1 MLRVYNNYLDKDT
14 IDKLLTWL
22 DTEDKYTDKS
32 STIDKEGL
40 TKYFISKNISGDCE
54 GAPLNILIPIL
65 DNFCNIPY
73 TIDEIIGMHCNSNFP
88 IHADSGVVASNS
100 TVAINIA
107 LWQQNSDT
115 YTVFFD
121 NYWHNHRAKF
131 IRGEPPITSSYG
143 WNHAI
148 VDYTYVKNFNDK
160 PFDKT
165 IYDKYLKHLSYENL
179 HGLTTHSIIKNTPGS
194 VMVWDR
200 TMLHSSGYSNSSKKA
215 VVAFLNKNAQ
225 S

>member
-40 TKYFISKNISGDCE
+40 TKYFISKTFSGKCE
-54 GAPLNILIPIL
+54 GAPLNILTTIIGE
-65 DNFCNIPY
+65 FYYIAY
-73 TIDEIIGMHCNSNFP
+73 VIDELVAVNGNLNFP
-88 IHADSGVVASNS
+88 IHADSGIDANNS

-107 LWQQNSDT
+107 LWQENDDT
-115 YTVFFD
+115 HTVFFN

-131 IRGEPPITSSYG
+131 IRGESVVTGSYG
-143 WNHAI
+143 WNHPI
-148 VDYTYVKNFNDK
+148 NDYSDIENYNDK

-165 IYDKYLKHLSYENL
+165 IYNKYLKHISYESL

-194 VMVWDR
+194 IMIWDR
-200 TMLHSSGYSNSSKKA
+200 AMLHSSGYSNSAKKSI
-215 VVAFLNKNAQ
+215 VILLNKK
-225 S
+225 